1 MLDYRLFQHQNFLK
15 KVRKKLDFLPK
26 NGKFCVKKS
35 LSPEKFSRFFSFSAA
50 NFLLVFFPAFYTIIG
65 ENVKM
70 RSAFAER
77 TRNYLLFFVS
87 EVINMRPQVLA
98 FLCFGRQNSLNNDSI
113 LQTFLLQTT
122 AILIRLGNIAVN

>member
-1 MLDYRLFQHQNFLK
+1 MLDYRIFRHQNFLK
-15 KVRKKLDFLPK
+15 KVQKKLDFLPK

-35 LSPEKFSRFFSFSAA
+35 LSPEKFSRFFF
-50 NFLLVFFPAFYTIIG
+50 FLSSKFPACFFPAFFTIIN

-122 AILIRLGNIAVN
+122 TILIRLGNIAVN

>member
-1 MLDYRLFQHQNFLK
+1 MLDYRLYRHQNFLK
-15 KVRKKLDFLPK
+15 KVQKKLDFLPK

-50 NFLLVFFPAFYTIIG
+50 NFLLVSSWHFSLLSG
-65 ENVKM
+65 KKM

-87 EVINMRPQVLA
+87 EVINMRTQVLA

-113 LQTFLLQTT
+113 LQTFLLQTAT
-122 AILIRLGNIAVN
+122 ILIRLCNIAVN

>member
-15 KVRKKLDFLPK
+15 KVQKKLDFLPK

-35 LSPEKFSRFFSFSAA
+35 LSPEKFLRFFF
-50 NFLLVFFPAFYTIIG
+50 FLSSKFPACFFPAFFTIIG

-113 LQTFLLQTT
+113 LQTFLLQTAT
-122 AILIRLGNIAVN
+122 ILIRLGNIAVN

>member
-1 MLDYRLFQHQNFLK
+1 MLDYRLYRHQNFLK
-15 KVRKKLDFLPK
+15 KVQKKLDFLPK

-35 LSPEKFSRFFSFSAA
+35 LSPEKFSRFFLSQQQNSC
-50 NFLLVFFPAFYTIIG
+50 LFFPAFFTIID

-87 EVINMRPQVLA
+87 EIVNMRPQVLA

-113 LQTFLLQTT
+113 LQTFLLQATS
-122 AILIRLGNIAVN
+122 ILIRLGNIAVN

>member
-1 MLDYRLFQHQNFLK
+1 MLDYRLFRHQNFFK
-15 KVRKKLDFLPK
+15 KSQKKLDFLPK
-26 NGKFCVKKS
+26 KGKICVKKC
-35 LSPEKFSRFFSFSAA
+35 LFFKKNSKILLLCTAFF
-50 NFLLVFFPAFYTIIG
+50 FLTFFPKSAKKQ
-65 ENVKM
+65 KM

-87 EVINMRPQVLA
+87 EVVDMRTQVLA

-122 AILIRLGNIAVN
+122 TILIRLGNIAVN

>member
-1 MLDYRLFQHQNFLK
+1 MLDYRLFRHQNFLK
-15 KVRKKLDFLPK
+15 KVQKKLDFLPK

-35 LSPEKFSRFFSFSAA
+35 LSPEKFSRFFLSQQQISC
-50 NFLLVFFPAFYTIIG
+50 LFFPAFFTIID

-77 TRNYLLFFVS
+77 TNKKLLFFVS
-87 EVINMRPQVLA
+87 EVVDMRTQVLA

-122 AILIRLGNIAVN
+122 TILIRLGNIAVN

>member
-1 MLDYRLFQHQNFLK
+1 MLDYRLFRHQKFLK
-15 KVRKKLDFLPK
+15 KVQKKLDFLPK

-35 LSPEKFSRFFSFSAA
+35 LSPEKFSRFFLSQQQISC
-50 NFLLVFFPAFYTIIG
+50 LFFPAFFTIIG

-87 EVINMRPQVLA
+87 KVINVRPQVLA

-122 AILIRLGNIAVN
+122 TILIRLGNIAVN

>member
-1 MLDYRLFQHQNFLK
+1 MLGYRLFRHQNFSK
-15 KVRKKLDFLPK
+15 KIQKKLDFLPK

-35 LSPEKFSRFFSFSAA
+35 LSPEKFSRFFLSQQQISC
-50 NFLLVFFPAFYTIIG
+50 LFFPAFFTIIG

-122 AILIRLGNIAVN
+122 TILIRLGNIAVN

>member
-1 MLDYRLFQHQNFLK
+1 MLDYRLFRHQNSLK
-15 KVRKKLDFLPK
+15 KVQKKLDFLPE

-35 LSPEKFSRFFSFSAA
+35 LSPEKFSRFFLSQQQISC
-50 NFLLVFFPAFYTIIG
+50 LFFPAFFTIID

-77 TRNYLLFFVS
+77 TRNYLLFFIS
-87 EVINMRPQVLA
+87 EVVDMRTQVLA

-122 AILIRLGNIAVN
+122 TILIRLGNIAVN